1 MAIQDEILTAIRGL
15 GTQQVNLMDK
25 FEELKTDVAGLK
37 TDVAGLKTDVAGI
50 KEQVGF
56 NCKKLDTL
64 QEDVSFIKKRLEGKK
79 LDINP

>member
-1 MAIQDEILTAIRGL
+1 MAIQDEILTAVRGL
-15 GTQQVNLMDK
+15 GTQQANLMNK
-25 FEELKTDVAGLK
+25 FEELK

-79 LDINP
+79 LDIKP